1 MLQVKIRKNN
11 SAALL
16 KTATVLILL
25 FLSLAG
31 VVMAGEPLAESE
43 KKELYSQGQ
52 DFFHQATE
60 MGTLKGINASNPET
74 AKELYAKALL
84 RFNRLVEQ
92 GGVRNG
98 KLFYNIGNINF
109 LLDDIGRALLNYR
122 RAEQYIPNDP
132 NLAKNLAYA
141 RNMRQDNLEIKDQKK
156 IEQTLFFFHYDL
168 GTKTR
173 LILFGIAY
181 VFFWILAGL
190 KIFSHRPYTTW
201 VLAISLFFT
210 LMFGTS
216 LAVEQYQATRNQEG
230 VILAPEITARQGDA
244 ESYQPSFED
253 PLHAG
258 TEFIL
263 LEERGAWWQIELPDG
278 RSCWIP
284 SHSAELVK

>member
-1 MLQVKIRKNN
+1 MFQVIPDKNN

-16 KTATVLILL
+16 RTVAALTLL

-31 VVMAGEPLAESE
+31 VVMAGELLTESE
-43 KKELYSQGQ
+43 RKELYSQGQ
-52 DFFHQATE
+52 DYFHRATE
-60 MGTLKGINASNPET
+60 LSASDPET
-74 AKELYAKALL
+74 AKGLYGKSLL
-84 RFNRLVEQ
+84 RFNRLVEE

-109 LLDDIGRALLNYR
+109 LLNDLGRAILNYR
-122 RAEQYIPNDP
+122 RAEQFIPNDS
-132 NLAKNLAYA
+132 NLIKNLAYA
-141 RNMRQDNLEIKDQKK
+141 RNMRQDKLEIRDQKK
-156 IEQTLFFFHYDL
+156 IEQTLFFFHYDF

-181 VFFWILAGL
+181 VFLWIFAGI
-190 KIFSHRPYTTW
+190 KIFSKRPYTTW
-201 VLAISLFFT
+201 TLTISLFFI
-210 LMFGTS
+210 LLFGTS
-216 LAVEQYQATRNQEG
+216 LFVEQYQAAKNLEG
-230 VILAPEITARQGDA
+230 VILAPEIIARQGGA
-244 ESYQPSFED
+244 ESYQPSFET

-284 SHSAELVK
+284 SGSGELVREG